1 MKLYLWAGKDMAGL
15 LSGTGASTRFG
26 ESELRPYQVDAFQA
40 VSHDLEVSGRSLLV
54 LATGLGKTVIA
65 GNVIDAFIAKHPDAK
80 VLMLAH
86 TRELVEQLERA
97 IWRCLPKTVSTQQL
111 KGDEKPESLPG
122 VTVATIQTAVGYVR
136 SGFRPNLIVI
146 DEAHHAG
153 ADGQYAEI
161 LELAEGAARLGV
173 TATPWRG
180 DAFDVSHHF
189 GLPSYKLGIEEGM
202 RLGYLADVQ
211 YELFCDN
218 IDWDFVKSHSEN
230 SYSIRELNSKLF
242 IPHRDE
248 QIRNHLI
255 STWDKTK
262 HPRGIV
268 FCQSIEHATRM
279 TNLLRA
285 IPFWSNATLL
295 HNEMRVSEQKA
306 NLARFRLG
314 QVPLLVAVDMLNE
327 GVDVPDVNIVCF
339 VRVTHSRRIF
349 VQQLGRGLRLSP
361 GKSHVSVLDF
371 VGDLRRVA
379 AALSL
384 RKAVVGEV
392 EEVHF
397 GASHV
402 IEFES
407 QESESFFVE
416 WINDAASL
424 DTQADE
430 YRLNFPGYN

>member
-1 MKLYLWAGKDMAGL
+1 
-15 LSGTGASTRFG
+15 
-26 ESELRPYQVDAFQA
+26 
-40 VSHDLEVSGRSLLV
+40 
-54 LATGLGKTVIA
+54 
-65 GNVIDAFIAKHPDAK
+65 
-80 VLMLAH
+80 
-86 TRELVEQLERA
+86 
-97 IWRCLPKTVSTQQL
+97 
-111 KGDEKPESLPG
+111 
-122 VTVATIQTAVGYVR
+122 
-136 SGFRPNLIVI
+136 
-146 DEAHHAG
+146 
-153 ADGQYAEI
+153 
-161 LELAEGAARLGV
+161 
-173 TATPWRG
+173 
-180 DAFDVSHHF
+180 
-189 GLPSYKLGIEEGM
+189 
-202 RLGYLADVQ
+202 
-211 YELFCDN
+211 
-218 IDWDFVKSHSEN
+218 
-230 SYSIRELNSKLF
+230 
-242 IPHRDE
+242 
-248 QIRNHLI
+248 
-255 STWDKTK
+255 
-262 HPRGIV
+262 
-268 FCQSIEHATRM
+268 M